1 MGKLCER
8 CCFYIC
14 TGKHCE
20 CGAAT
25 NAAQPLLMCNICS
38 WMMRC
43 ACGRICTQFCAT
55 MCCRLCCK
63 DWGCQVHI
71 AYNNVNK
78 NTVKGFDSSIPDST
92 LSILLNY
99 QSENVSNESLNKNLL
114 EDLFLAPH
122 EPTTSTNDHIP
133 SVENVQEY
141 SSHVL
146 EDDTNSSC
154 PTDPSD
160 TVECPTKPW
169 NHVPGIERMFYVR
182 CPTSQKRRKHFIL
195 KLFEKYCTVQEVSE
209 IDSFSFSVVID
220 EKATFGIYDLIY
232 TNLLCKYNVDSLDD
246 TLYIEPYS
254 TYMSKK
260 TASHA

>member
-1 MGKLCER
+1 MILTNNSNSFSSNNNARNGSSICTITSNNNNNNNDNNNLNNNNHNDNDNQNNNNKNNINNTNVEHVGTSSHLEQQQQQVVTPQWRLCMNESCSSVLVDRVAREHCPLKLCER

-25 NAAQPLLMCNICS
+25 NAAQPPLMCNMCS

-63 DWGCQVHI
+63 DWDCQVHI

-114 EDLFLAPH
+114 EDLFL
-122 EPTTSTNDHIP
+122 
-133 SVENVQEY
+133 
-141 SSHVL
+141 
-146 EDDTNSSC
+146 
-154 PTDPSD
+154 
-160 TVECPTKPW
+160 
-169 NHVPGIERMFYVR
+169 
-182 CPTSQKRRKHFIL
+182 
-195 KLFEKYCTVQEVSE
+195 
-209 IDSFSFSVVID
+209 
-220 EKATFGIYDLIY
+220 
-232 TNLLCKYNVDSLDD
+232 
-246 TLYIEPYS
+246 
-254 TYMSKK
+254 
-260 TASHA
+260 